1 VDYSGAGWIRCA
13 ERAAFVCAA
22 LLAFAPAAAYAQ
34 NLPVLRITALGLH
47 ADQNV
52 VRPGQSFH
60 VIVHVHIREKRD
72 RLDELVLPALT
83 NAVDLGDE
91 RRRVPVADGTDFYET
106 LTVAAQTVGTASFSP
121 AYIDAIDPATGRGM
135 RYSSQPLSVRVAN
148 GSTVADADSGALMA
162 LLRKAALTVGAIAVV
177 LALAIAGLVRL
188 ARRPKRVV
196 EVPPAA
202 PPPPRKSAPVLD
214 PLREALRV
222 YRARGDDDSLDT
234 LRNVL
239 FARAGAVPGAT
250 FADALRALG
259 PRDPE
264 LARVMA
270 VAERARFGPVHERAP
285 AARDLLTLMD
295 AYLVAREPV
304 A

>member
-1 VDYSGAGWIRCA
+1 M
-13 ERAAFVCAA
+13 
-22 LLAFAPAAAYAQ
+22 LH
-34 NLPVLRITALGLH
+34 ITALGLH
-47 ADQNV
+47 ADQQV
-52 VRPGQSFH
+52 VRPGESFH
-60 VIVHVHIREKRD
+60 VTVHVHVREKRD

-91 RRRVPVADGTDFYET
+91 RRRVPAADGTDFYET
-106 LTVAAQTVGTASFSP
+106 LTVAAQTVGRASFTP

-135 RYSSQPLSVRVAN
+135 RYSSQPLSVRVVL
-148 GSTVADADSGALMA
+148 GSTVAAANSGALAA
-162 LLRKAALTVGAIAVV
+162 LLRKAALTVAAIVVV
-177 LALAIAGLVRL
+177 LAVAIVGLVRL

-196 EVPPAA
+196 RVAPAA
-202 PPPPRKSAPVLD
+202 PPPPRKPGRAPD

-222 YRARGDDDSLDT
+222 YRARGDDESLDA

-239 FARAGAVPGAT
+239 FTRAGAGPGAT

-259 PRDPE
+259 SRDPE

-295 AYLVAREPV
+295 AYLAAREPV